1 MHDAV
6 YYGIVI
12 ATSLAFTVMIA
23 GLVFLYIKATKSNKD
38 DK

>member
-12 ATSLAFTVMIA
+12 ATSLAFAVVIF
-23 GLVFLYIKATKSNKD
+23 GLVFLYIKATKSKAG